1 LFIFADRE
9 LKAHQKSDEKINC
22 WQKIPGTL
30 PSLSIL
36 FSRLHVF
43 VMLETP
49 CASPRPSVFSDYSFL
64 VHHPVTRDDRHHL
77 AHAINGF

>member
-1 LFIFADRE
+1 LFIFADGE
-9 LKAHQKSDEKINC
+9 LKAHQKSDEQINC

-36 FSRLHVF
+36 FSCF
-43 VMLETP
+43 FMLESP

-64 VHHPVTRDDRHHL
+64 VHHPVTRAGMTGITLHMQ
-77 AHAINGF
+77 